1 MSSFFRSRSFSRLF
15 FKLACFGLAFFGPF
29 FATLR
34 ILDNSDIIEEARRG
48 AWLNI
53 QLDPK
58 LCRANLVGVL
68 QCGVSY
74 RGRYRPSTNSW
85 QVSGPVNQSAQ
96 VTTAS
101 YSNAPNQAGS
111 ISIFGLLA
119 NFDRNGRLKV
129 RGVENAGAVSFNQP
143 LWQRAFFSET
153 D

>member
-1 MSSFFRSRSFSRLF
+1 MSSFSRSRSFSRLF
-15 FKLACFGLAFFGPF
+15 FKIAGGALVLFGSF

-34 ILDNSDIIEEARRG
+34 IIDTSDIIEEARRG

-58 LCRANLVGVL
+58 LCRTNLVGVL

-74 RGRYRPSTNSW
+74 RGRYLPSTNTW
-85 QVSGPVNQSAQ
+85 QVRGPVNQSAQ

-119 NFDRNGRLKV
+119 NFDRNGRLEVK
-129 RGVENAGAVSFNQP
+129 GVEDAGTVSFERSF
-143 LWQRAFFSET
+143 WQRAFFSLM